1 MPLAHGGQCAVFYL
15 MVRSKNAKCQ
25 LALTFVRRG
34 DARRCSSSTL
44 STRQF
49 ANKAS
54 GKLIIT
60 DSIHGVGLRLFGS
73 QLTLSGTGAAQ
84 TLSPQDA
91 RPRRAHFK
99 CETINA
105 SARS

>member
-1 MPLAHGGQCAVFYL
+1 VYRILLRP
-15 MVRSKNAKCQ
+15 KNTKCPS
-25 LALTFVRRG
+25 ALTFVRRG

-54 GKLIIT
+54 GKLTIT

-99 CETINA
+99 CEAINA
-105 SARS
+105 SARSCASFAHFSS